1 MAKSNIDKLMELK
14 QLYEQGI
21 LTKEEMEAEKAKI
34 LNASTPKDESP
45 NNEIPP
51 VEDADSS
58 FTSTSDEENHGRNK
72 VIIGIA
78 SAIVVAIV
86 AVIGFFL
93 NKQTEPEEVA
103 IDNVKLTQFAD
114 EAGQDSQKETKDFY
128 NQCLSIKELFSVK
141 DDKTSDRLVALLK
154 KYNFVHK
161 ETKFDDSGEWEK
173 SISINDCNTTI
184 SVNWLQGKDYLPY
197 SLNMTCTEDTIAKRW
212 LSELQQ
218 MGYKIDCHSSNNDM
232 KQWEFK
238 KNGKYVGS
246 IYYEYNPY
254 GAHPNQY
261 GLLIEVGFE
270 ELYGSREEA
279 EKKAAQ
285 KEQEEIKEIESQ
297 AISIETVIDAYKN
310 NVDGR
315 ADNIFFKKE
324 KVYQFYLNKIRKS
337 SSDYEYVMEGSG
349 SSHGD
354 IADILVYTD
363 DSRLA
368 NLNFPLKLCFRGA
381 LVSIS
386 RPEHGSWFIYHF
398 VCTEA
403 LTYRN

>member
-58 FTSTSDEENHGRNK
+58 FASTSDEENHGRNK

-78 SAIVVAIV
+78 AAIVVAIV
-86 AVIGFFL
+86 VIIGFFL
-93 NKQTEPEEVA
+93 NKKTEPEEVA
-103 IDNVKLTQFAD
+103 IDNVELAQFAD
-114 EAGQDSQKETKDFY
+114 EVKQDEETEDFY
-128 NQCLSIKELFSVK
+128 NQFLSLNELFSVK
-141 DDKTSDRLVALLK
+141 DDKTSDRLVVLLK
-154 KYNFVHK
+154 KYNYVHK
-161 ETKFDDSGEWEK
+161 ESEFDGDSGDWIK
-173 SISINDCNTTI
+173 SITINNRIFTI
-184 SVNWLQGKDYLPY
+184 SLHWTEGRY
-197 SLNMTCTEDTIAKRW
+197 SGYFLNMTCTEDTIAERW
-212 LSELQQ
+212 HSELKQ
-218 MGYKIDCHSSNNDM
+218 MGYQIKHHSPDKDT
-232 KQWEFK
+232 KQWDFSK
-238 KNGKYVGS
+238 DGNHVGVIS
-246 IYYEYNPY
+246 LDIDRKEY
-254 GAHPNQY
+254 
-261 GLLIEVGFE
+261 LLAIELGFE

-285 KEQEEIKEIESQ
+285 KAQEEIKEIESQ
-297 AISIETVIDAYKN
+297 AISFETIIDAYKN

-324 KVYQFYLNKIRKS
+324 KVYQFYLKKIRKS

-368 NLNFPLKLCFRGA
+368 DLNFPVKLCFRGA

-386 RPEHGSWFIYHF
+386 RPEYGSWFIYHF